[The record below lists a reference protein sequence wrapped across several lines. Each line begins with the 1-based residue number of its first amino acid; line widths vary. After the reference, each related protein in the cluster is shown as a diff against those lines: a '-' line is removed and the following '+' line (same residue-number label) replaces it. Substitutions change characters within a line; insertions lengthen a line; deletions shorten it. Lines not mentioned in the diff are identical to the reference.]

1 MRRFASKLF
10 GYVKWFFGRIDVEI
24 VIPFLRWFIRVLSK
38 KAGPV
43 RSPVEYNAAW
53 KTKALEDFSQWL
65 SEIPDSRPA
74 TESATIESCDLFTLL
89 SEFSALRQEI
99 KFQNREQSRAMGN
112 IDELIAGMREA
123 AEMFKV
129 KSREIESLE
138 ENIRLSCEKR
148 ASMPYFDVR
157 DALARGR
164 VAAEAVMSKKS
175 FFRPLPQG
183 MEGIMEGYE
192 MAIRRMDKAL
202 ANSGIEAVQ
211 TVGKP
216 FDAKLMTAIG
226 KKESPGTE
234 SGVVIE
240 EVSGGFVRKDEILRT
255 ARVIVAG

>member
-10 GYVKWFFGRIDVEI
+10 GCVKWFFGRIDVEI
-24 VIPFLRWFIRVLSK
+24 VVPLLRWFVRVLSRK
-38 KAGPV
+38 TGPV

-53 KTKALEDFSQWL
+53 KTKAAEDFSQWL

-74 TESATIESCDLFTLL
+74 SEFATVDSCDLFTLL

-99 KFQNREQSRAMGN
+99 RFQNREQSRAMGN
-112 IDELIAGMREA
+112 MDELISGMREA

-129 KSREIESLE
+129 KAREIESLE

-148 ASMPYFDVR
+148 VSIPYFDVR
-157 DALARGR
+157 DALLRGR
-164 VAAEAVMSKKS
+164 DAAEAVMSKKS
-175 FFRPLPQG
+175 FFRPLPKG
-183 MEGIMEGYE
+183 MEGVQEGYE

-202 ANSGIEAVQ
+202 ANSDIEVVE

-216 FDAKLMTAIG
+216 FDAKLMKAIG
-226 KKESPGTE
+226 KKESPGTAP
-234 SGVVIE
+234 GVVVE
-240 EVSGGFVRKDEILRT
+240 EAAGGFVRKDEILRT